1 MVFVINDVL
10 LVHLPSLQSL
20 DLGGNYHGTAWPF
33 TTTIV
38 PLTYIRLSLPNIG
51 ILVKLMSTPPLPNTL
66 RQLHI
71 EVGNDTYDSSSED
84 VIHDLSVSMVNLH
97 TFTLIQSFLSKL
109 TIEWKHVEMLTSSTS
124 QSRPYCQHE

>member
-97 TFTLIQSFLSKL
+97 TFTLIESFLSKL